1 MRMSKGKLIINVCI
15 ITLIV
20 IETILL
26 VTYLRDYACEITEKP
41 YVMSESG
48 DGEWRAVFE
57 CDDLDDKQAS
67 AYLMY
72 KGSKDGIAEKVK
84 TRVLIN
90 GEPETAWSEKY
101 DRTYEW
107 IGQVSRKKDVYVR
120 NDELLNKLLYKEY
133 NYWFVEGYNFREVDE
148 IKINVEWI
156 SDDEQKESSLLL
168 DVKKARKSYKKTIHR
183 VMLMKALRRDE
194 F

>member
-1 MRMSKGKLIINVCI
+1 MKKRGKLIISICMVG
-15 ITLIV
+15 LIV
-20 IETILL
+20 VEAILL

-41 YVMSESG
+41 YVMSESS

-148 IKINVEWI
+148 IKINVRWI

-194 F
+194 L

>member
-1 MRMSKGKLIINVCI
+1 MRKS
-15 ITLIV
+15 
-20 IETILL
+20 
-26 VTYLRDYACEITEKP
+26 DA
-41 YVMSESG
+41 
-48 DGEWRAVFE
+48 
-57 CDDLDDKQAS
+57 DDKQAS

-101 DRTYEW
+101 DQTYEW
-107 IGQVSRKKDVYVR
+107 IGQASRKKDVYVR
-120 NDELLNKLLYKEY
+120 NDELLNKLLYKDY

-148 IKINVEWI
+148 IKINVRWI

-168 DVKKARKSYKKTIHR
+168 DVKKARESYKKKIHR

-194 F
+194 L

>member
-26 VTYLRDYACEITEKP
+26 VTYLRAYACEITEKP

-120 NDELLNKLLYKEY
+120 NDELLNKLLYKDY

-148 IKINVEWI
+148 IKINVRWI

-183 VMLMKALRRDE
+183 VMLMKALRRD
-194 F
+194 